1 MLTAASAPDDDWTRA
16 LGRALDGRSKADLLR
31 TRRVVDGPQGPRI
44 RLGGREYLNFCSNDY
59 LGLANHPAL
68 REALARASAEF
79 GVGSGASHLITGHGR
94 CHEALEAALA
104 RFVRRDRALLF
115 STGYMANLG
124 TLSALVSR
132 GDAVFAD
139 RLVHASLIDGALL
152 SRARLKRYAHGDA
165 AHLDALLAKSA
176 ARRKLVVTDGV
187 FSMDGDI
194 APLAEL
200 VPVCARHGAW
210 LLVDDAHGLG
220 VLGRDGGGVLS
231 TFGLGSEEVAI
242 LVGTLGKAFGSFGA
256 FVAGHRVLTETLIQQ
271 ARPYIYTT
279 APPPGV
285 AAATR
290 AALELVQKE
299 PWRRQRLRELVARF
313 RSGAARLGLPLPD
326 HETPIQPLVLG
337 QPAAVLK
344 ASAALASHG
353 IHVAAI
359 RPPTV
364 PRGAARLRFTF
375 SAGHSDEDLDRL
387 LAALEACVT
396 AQPAL
401 FRPGQ

>member
-68 REALARASAEF
+68 REALARASAQF

-94 CHEALEAALA
+94 CHEALETALA

-165 AHLDALLAKSA
+165 AHLDRLLAKSA

-200 VPVCARHGAW
+200 APVCARHGAW

-231 TFGLGSEEVAI
+231 TFGLGSAEVPVLI
-242 LVGTLGKAFGSFGA
+242 GTLGKAFGTFGA
-256 FVAGHRVLTETLIQQ
+256 FVAGHRVLTETLIQR

-344 ASAALASHG
+344 ASAVLASHG

>member
-1 MLTAASAPDDDWTRA
+1 MFTAANAPGDDWTHA
-16 LGRALDGRSKADLLR
+16 LARELDGRSNAGLLR

-59 LGLANHPAL
+59 LGLANHSAL
-68 REALARASAEF
+68 REALARASEEF

-94 CHEALEAALA
+94 CHDALETALA
-104 RFVRRDRALLF
+104 RFVRRERALLF

-124 TLSALVSR
+124 TISALVSR

-165 AHLDALLAKSA
+165 AHLDRLLAKTA

-194 APLAEL
+194 APLPEL
-200 VPVCARHGAW
+200 ASVCARHGAW

-220 VLGRDGGGVLS
+220 VLGADGGGVLS
-231 TFGLGSEEVAI
+231 AFGLGSAEVPVLI
-242 LVGTLGKAFGSFGA
+242 GTLGKAFGTFGA
-256 FVAGHRVLTETLIQQ
+256 FVAGDRVLIETLIQR

-279 APPPGV
+279 APPAGV

-299 PWRRQRLRELVARF
+299 SWRRRRLGALVARF
-313 RSGAARLGLPLPD
+313 RSHAAGLGLPLPD

-337 QPAAVLK
+337 QPAAVLE
-344 ASAALASHG
+344 ASTALASRG

-375 SAGHSDEDLDRL
+375 SAGHSDADLDRL
-387 LAALEACVT
+387 LAALEACEA